1 MRNSQN
7 DVLKGCLCAVGC
19 ETLYGLSYV
28 LTKTATNTAS
38 PFALLGWRFLVAV
51 AVMSLCV
58 VLGLVRIDLRGKP
71 AGPLLLVA
79 LFNPCIYF
87 LGETLGISRTTASES
102 GVILACIPVVSLLA
116 STVVLRKKPSR
127 RQVAGILVT
136 LAGVVVTVCAVGAA
150 SSLSIVGYAFLLTAV
165 VSYALYSV
173 FVEKASEHTAAEVT
187 YVMLVAGAV
196 VFVGLAVF
204 EALTTGDVAG
214 LMALPFRDGAFTV
227 AVLFQGIGCSI
238 AAFFLANMAI
248 ARIGV
253 NRASSFIGLATVV
266 SILAGALLLKE
277 TFTAHQAVGA
287 CVIVMGVYVANTGKR
302 SQRPLPAP

>member
-1 MRNSQN
+1 MVQN
-7 DVLKGCLCAVGC
+7 DVLKGCLGALGS

-28 LTKTATNTAS
+28 FTKTATNTAS

-51 AVMSLCV
+51 AVMSLCG
-58 VLGLVRIDLRGKP
+58 VLGLVKIDLRGKP

-79 LFNPCIYF
+79 LFNPCLYF

-102 GVILACIPVVSLLA
+102 GVILACIPVASLLA
-116 STVVLRKKPSR
+116 STAVLKKRPSR

-136 LAGVVVTVCAVGAA
+136 LAGVVVTVCAVGAT
-150 SSLSIVGYAFLLTAV
+150 SSLSIAGYALLLAAV

-173 FVEKASEHTAAEVT
+173 FVERATAYTAAELT

-196 VFVGLAVF
+196 VFVALALF
-204 EALTTGDVAG
+204 EALIAGDIGG
-214 LMALPFRDGAFTV
+214 LMVLPFRGGAFMA
-227 AVLFQGIGCSI
+227 AVLFQGIGSSI

-253 NRASSFIGLATVV
+253 NRASSFIGVATVV

-277 TFTAHQAVGA
+277 TFTVHQAAGA
-287 CVIVMGVYVANTGKR
+287 CVIVAGVYVANTGKHV
-302 SQRPLPAP
+302 QRPVPAPW